1 MAIKIETAN
10 TLLVITTDHFQ
21 AHLAKMSFTP
31 IYQPYEILGY
41 TVRLLTNDVLTDQ
54 DLMIGRF
61 LMAPVYTVETYE
73 KAWEKAAQ
81 MAKEN
86 IPAYGEALTY
96 LHTDPLK
103 AVIGSPDKAVQQT
116 HDFNKNSLAA
126 GGCVEIWTRSNAFG
140 GQLGAHASV
149 YIVPVLGKERV
160 A

>member
-1 MAIKIETAN
+1 MS
-10 TLLVITTDHFQ
+10 
-21 AHLAKMSFTP
+21 SFTP

-61 LMAPVYTVETYE
+61 LMAPGYTVETYE
-73 KAWEKAAQ
+73 QAWEKAAQ

-96 LHTDPLK
+96 LRTDPLK
-103 AVIGSPDKAVQQT
+103 AVIGTLDKVVEQT
-116 HDFNKNSLAA
+116 HEHNKHSLAG
-126 GGCVEIWTRSNAFG
+126 GGCGELWTRSNAFG
-140 GQLGAHASV
+140 GQLGAHASI
-149 YIVPVLGKERV
+149 YIVAVLGKERT

>member
-1 MAIKIETAN
+1 MS
-10 TLLVITTDHFQ
+10 
-21 AHLAKMSFTP
+21 SFTP

-73 KAWEKAAQ
+73 QAWEKAAQ

-96 LHTDPLK
+96 LRTDPLK
-103 AVIGSPDKAVQQT
+103 AVIGTLDKVVEQT
-116 HDFNKNSLAA
+116 HEHNKHSLAG
-126 GGCVEIWTRSNAFG
+126 GGCVELWTRSNAFG
-140 GQLGAHASV
+140 GQLGAHASI
-149 YIVPVLGKERV
+149 YIVAVLGKERT